1 MTNSNVSEIKG
12 FATGFYDP
20 WLSLL
25 SESEFPG
32 FAGSDP
38 FKTEKHLS
46 SFLQKISQ
54 MLAESIWLCKKDYLI
69 FLIVY
74 IDAVYFGAKM

>member
-1 MTNSNVSEIKG
+1 
-12 FATGFYDP
+12 
-20 WLSLL
+20 
-25 SESEFPG
+25 
-32 FAGSDP
+32 
-38 FKTEKHLS
+38 
-46 SFLQKISQ
+46 